1 MGLGITFGVVSAIV
15 IKNIGF
21 NRTEDFIQTDVA
33 SNPRSSGGAL
43 VNMDGF
49 LIGMMSGIFTKNT
62 DTNAGFNFAVSSS
75 FSKNLV

>member
-1 MGLGITFGVVSAIV
+1 MVSAIV

-62 DTNAGFNFAVSSS
+62 DTNAGVNFAVSGSLIQKTIVD
-75 FSKNLV
+75 FSN